1 MSIRFTIFIGKL
13 ASELDLIGYD
23 LDSKRVSHRT
33 SVIFY
38 LNGMDTS
45 IVNINHAFGKNILP
59 FEKNRKNSLFHKIS
73 PTRLR

>member
-1 MSIRFTIFIGKL
+1 MSIRFTFFIGKL

-23 LDSKRVSHRT
+23 LDRKRVSHRT

-45 IVNINHAFGKNILP
+45 IVNINHACGKKFLP
-59 FEKNRKNSLFHKIS
+59 SEKKQKELTF
-73 PTRLR
+73 P